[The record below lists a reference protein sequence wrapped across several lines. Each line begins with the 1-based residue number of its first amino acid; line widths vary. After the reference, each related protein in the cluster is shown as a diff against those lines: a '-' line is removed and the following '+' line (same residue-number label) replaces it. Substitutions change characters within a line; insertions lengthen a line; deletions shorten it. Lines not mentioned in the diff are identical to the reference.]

1 MFVTFIIL
9 IIARGFGN
17 LSRYLCLYLV
27 HRRVCVII
35 IRMSE
40 TLISP
45 QKMPIWQKNTIVWPH
60 KKFANLI
67 KKIRQSAGNERLFV
81 RRSDQMLTANLRELP
96 ISNPPFAGTYCIV
109 NIEVLIILWVLEYS
123 DTTIK
128 LMMQVYLGSFCDIKT
143 LLG

>member
-27 HRRVCVII
+27 RRRVCVII

-45 QKMPIWQKNTIVWPH
+45 QKMPIWQKNTIVWLH